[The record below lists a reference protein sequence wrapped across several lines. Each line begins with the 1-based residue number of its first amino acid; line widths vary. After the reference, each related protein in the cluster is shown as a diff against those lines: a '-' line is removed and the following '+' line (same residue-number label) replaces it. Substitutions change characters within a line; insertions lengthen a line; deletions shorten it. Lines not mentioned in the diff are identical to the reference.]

1 MIENDDAAAQA
12 AAQAATSNEQVQA
25 IDMFTAPELEPSR
38 LRLLPSR
45 GSSSGGTSA
54 VPSPKPSQTTCHLG
68 FSVPPVCQ
76 PQSFHLALHL
86 HRCASNSNC
95 SSSCSNACPRLN
107 MKASWVRS
115 STPSFRCHSI
125 HLSIYPSIYP
135 SVHVYLH
142 YPRAIALITT
152 WRTHRGA
159 PSRARVAGG
168 GSGSRR
174 KDHWHAARSGRAP
187 DRTPQRAPDRRPH
200 YLPRQGA
207 LDVARQPLAL
217 AHPPGG
223 VPRCRSY
230 WTASKRRKG
239 CWSVHISLAA
249 TDPTPAAPSQLTV
262 LRHVPARTQY

>member
-12 AAQAATSNEQVQA
+12 AAQAAISNEQVQA

-68 FSVPPVCQ
+68 FSVPPMCQ

-115 STPSFRCHSI
+115 STPSFRCTFYPSFYLSI
-125 HLSIYPSIYP
+125 HLSICSCLSPLSTRHCTHHYLENTQGCPFPRACGRRWIRFAPERSLACCSIWTRTRPYPS
-135 SVHVYLH
+135 
-142 YPRAIALITT
+142 TCT
-152 WRTHRGA
+152 
-159 PSRARVAGG
+159 
-168 GSGSRR
+168 
-174 KDHWHAARSGRAP
+174 RS
-187 DRTPQRAPDRRPH
+187 
-200 YLPRQGA
+200 
-207 LDVARQPLAL
+207 
-217 AHPPGG
+217 
-223 VPRCRSY
+223 
-230 WTASKRRKG
+230 
-239 CWSVHISLAA
+239 
-249 TDPTPAAPSQLTV
+249 
-262 LRHVPARTQY
+262 